1 MKPRGI
7 LLFMVVVGLTMAAI
21 ALVFP
26 PNGIRIDDNIV
37 LNFRLNKTAND
48 TVTSAQLIDSAM
60 LAIVQ
65 NDDEPLLV
73 ETPDTSATAKQDT
86 IKKQPEPIVTQPVAK
101 VQKSNSSKIQPIE
114 YASTDNVR
122 LSKFFAKLAKCNTK
136 TIRILHYGDSQIEG
150 DRITGYLR
158 NLFQSQYGGSGPGLI
173 TAIPGIAKSSAID
186 HQASKNWQVYSI
198 YNKKDTIGTQNRF
211 GILGRF
217 ARFTPNQ
224 GSNEEQS
231 AWIEFSPSTMAYK
244 SVQNF
249 TRCRIFYGCATSP
262 FTVKGFV
269 DDSLT
274 WFENIDPIDQTEQL
288 LWKFDEAPN
297 KFRIEFATTNSP
309 NIYAISL
316 DAPTGVAV
324 DNLPFRGSIGTEFV
338 KLNFAQMTQMVKHM
352 SVGLIIYEFG
362 VNAVAYESKNYRFY
376 EQSLRRQLHY
386 LKQLM
391 PDATVLVV
399 SSSDMSEKTA
409 EGYVTKPEVA
419 KVIEAQRNAAFAEG
433 CAFWNL
439 FEAMGGH
446 NSMPQWVNAKPALA
460 QKDYTHFNR
469 KGGHIVAQKL
479 YDAIMAEQNK

>member
-7 LLFMVVVGLTMAAI
+7 LLFMAMVGLAMAAI

-26 PNGIRIDDNIV
+26 PNGIKIDDNIV
-37 LNFRLNKTAND
+37 LNFRLNTPSHD
-48 TVTSAQLIDSAM
+48 TIATSSIIDSAM

-65 NDDEPLLV
+65 NDDEPSLT
-73 ETPDTSATAKQDT
+73 ETPNTDT
-86 IKKQPEPIVTQPVAK
+86 VAK
-101 VQKSNSSKIQPIE
+101 HDTLVKKEEPSVVQPLAQNHKSNSSKIQPIE
-114 YASTDNVR
+114 YATTDKEH
-122 LSKFFAKLAKCNTK
+122 LTKFFAKLAKSNSK

-158 NLFQSQYGGSGPGLI
+158 NLFQTKYGGSGPGLI

-224 GSNEEQS
+224 NSSEEQS
-231 AWIEFSPSTMAYK
+231 AWIEFSPSTMAFK

-249 TRCRIFYGCATSP
+249 TRCRIFYGYATKP

-269 DDSLT
+269 NDSLT
-274 WFENIDPIDQTEQL
+274 WFESLEPIDQTEQL
-288 LWKFDEAPN
+288 LWKFDKAPN
-297 KFRIEFATTNSP
+297 QFRIELTSTNSP

-338 KLNFAQMTQMVKHM
+338 KLNFAQMAQMVKHL

-386 LKQLM
+386 LRQLM
-391 PDATVLVV
+391 PEAKILVV

-409 EGYVTKPEVA
+409 DGYVTKPEVA

-446 NSMPQWVNAKPALA
+446 NSMPQWVNAKLA

-479 YDAIMAEQNK
+479 YDAIMAEQSK